1 MAASFPRRRLRCPPP
16 GPLLRSL
23 PVPSRSRRPP
33 RRRPNRRKPDM
44 VDAGTPTSTVKARKA
59 PRLTAK
65 QEIQTIR
72 NLPRVQRGIVI
83 MKIAGVFLLAIGF
96 EGLVTA
102 QYLYSV
108 LLDRKSTRLNS

>member
-1 MAASFPRRRLRCPPP
+1 MAEGVASA
-16 GPLLRSL
+16 
-23 PVPSRSRRPP
+23 PV
-33 RRRPNRRKPDM
+33 
-44 VDAGTPTSTVKARKA
+44 VKARKA
-59 PRLTAK
+59 PRLTAR

-102 QYLYSV
+102 QYLLTILFVPLGV
-108 LLDRKSTRLNS
+108 LVAMLPIRIRTGVCIACRTPIQKDAAICTSCGAPQM

>member
-1 MAASFPRRRLRCPPP
+1 
-16 GPLLRSL
+16 
-23 PVPSRSRRPP
+23 
-33 RRRPNRRKPDM
+33 M
-44 VDAGTPTSTVKARKA
+44 VDAESSTGAVKARKV

-96 EGLVTA
+96 EGLVTG
-102 QYLYSV
+102 QYLYSILFV
-108 LLDRKSTRLNS
+108 PLGVIVRCCRSVSGPACASHAVPRCRRMRRSARAAARRRCDPSR

>member
-1 MAASFPRRRLRCPPP
+1 VVEVETPP
-16 GPLLRSL
+16 G
-23 PVPSRSRRPP
+23 
-33 RRRPNRRKPDM
+33 
-44 VDAGTPTSTVKARKA
+44 AVKARKT

-72 NLPRVQRGIVI
+72 NLPRVQRGIVV

-108 LLDRKSTRLNS
+108 LFVPLGIIVAMLPIRIRTGACIACRAPLQRDAAICTSCGAPQM

>member
-1 MAASFPRRRLRCPPP
+1 
-16 GPLLRSL
+16 
-23 PVPSRSRRPP
+23 
-33 RRRPNRRKPDM
+33 M

-108 LLDRKSTRLNS
+108 LFVPLGGIVAMLPLRIRAGVAIACRAPVQSHAPTRTRGRAPH

>member
-1 MAASFPRRRLRCPPP
+1 
-16 GPLLRSL
+16 
-23 PVPSRSRRPP
+23 
-33 RRRPNRRKPDM
+33 M
-44 VDAGTPTSTVKARKA
+44 VDSGTPTSTVKARKA

-108 LLDRKSTRLNS
+108 LFVPLGVIVAMLPIRIRTGACIACRAPLQKDAAICTSCGAPQM

>member
-1 MAASFPRRRLRCPPP
+1 MAASESPP
-16 GPLLRSL
+16 L
-23 PVPSRSRRPP
+23 
-33 RRRPNRRKPDM
+33 
-44 VDAGTPTSTVKARKA
+44 VKARKA

-108 LLDRKSTRLNS
+108 LFVPLGVVVEMLPIGIGTGGCIACRAPLQEALAIRTGCVAPQMSMVT

>member
-1 MAASFPRRRLRCPPP
+1 MATSESPP
-16 GPLLRSL
+16 L
-23 PVPSRSRRPP
+23 
-33 RRRPNRRKPDM
+33 
-44 VDAGTPTSTVKARKA
+44 VKARKA

-96 EGLVTA
+96 EGLVTG
-102 QYLYSV
+102 QYWYSV
-108 LLDRKSTRLNS
+108 LFVPLGVLVAMLPIRIRTGRRGRSTSTGRSPALRTRSREGTRPRSS